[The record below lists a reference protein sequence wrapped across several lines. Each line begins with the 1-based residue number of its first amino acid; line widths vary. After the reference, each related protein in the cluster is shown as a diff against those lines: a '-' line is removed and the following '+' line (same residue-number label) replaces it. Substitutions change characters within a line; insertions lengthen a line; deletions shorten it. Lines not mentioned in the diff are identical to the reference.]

1 MDKMRPP
8 MAKILVHSEGLGTLH
23 ADTVRKRA
31 QELALI
37 NGHAEYTDEDWH
49 QARLELHGAHHPN
62 GELSEELGA
71 GHLVS
76 EADMLCTDAGHQVD
90 RLALEDERN
99 LVEELWMEGME
110 EAEHEQMLQAA
121 RAQAEEDEPE

>member
-23 ADTVRKRA
+23 AETVRRRA
-31 QELALI
+31 RELALI

-62 GELSEELGA
+62 GELSEEFGT
-71 GHLVS
+71 GHQVS
-76 EADMLCTDAGHQVD
+76 EADMVCVDTGHQTD
-90 RLALEDERN
+90 RQALEDERN

-110 EAEHEQMLQAA
+110 EAEHEQMLNAA
-121 RAQAEEDEPE
+121 REMAKDDEAE

>member
-23 ADTVRKRA
+23 AGMVRQRA
-31 QELALI
+31 KEIALI
-37 NGHAEYTDEDWH
+37 NGHEEYTDEDWN
-49 QARLELHGAHHPN
+49 QARIELHGSHHPN
-62 GELSEELGA
+62 GELSEEMAA
-71 GHLVS
+71 GTLVS
-76 EADMLCTDAGHQVD
+76 EADMLCTDAGRQVE
-90 RLALEDERN
+90 RMAQEDERN

-121 RAQAEEDEPE
+121 KEMAKEDELD